1 MIISID
7 KNLMIQE
14 ERNNEEE
21 EKGDHFLDNYLV
33 AISRVE
39 FCIDSIDI

>member
-21 EKGDHFLDNYLV
+21 KGDRFLDNYLV